1 MANFTGTKG
10 NDKIVGTTSI
20 DKIWGLEGD
29 DTIDG
34 LSGDDE
40 IVGGDGNDTIDGG
53 DGNDSIWGGSGNDT
67 LIGGAGNDY
76 LQADEGNDTVYGDA
90 GNDKIFGI
98 SGNNKLYGGLGDDEI
113 VGGSGNDYIDAG
125 EGNDHVWTGA
135 GNSTVFGDFGND
147 NIVGGSG
154 TDSLDGGDGNDN
166 IWGSKNGGTV
176 SGGAGDDYIKTG
188 DVATV
193 VYGGSGKDNI
203 YGGKGN
209 DSIEGNDGDDYI
221 EGGDG
226 NDTINGGIGVDKIY
240 AGNGDDKVIADP
252 LDFIN
257 GGDGIDTLVIA
268 GKRSDYVITN
278 NDFGTTFKNSSVS
291 FTVFCFEKFQFDDG
305 TYNLSNFGLTPINYF
320 DLSIEEKL
328 KVVQTEF
335 PALIV
340 NDQKINKSTITY
352 SFANSDFNHWA
363 PYVPAGEQFV
373 FKSIPENFR
382 LQIRE
387 SFEYLN
393 TYLNV
398 KFVEVTD
405 SSSVDVRIGSH
416 NMTPGGYAGSPNQL
430 FINSNYINDGLG
442 DSGLGIFLHELGHLL
457 QLDHSANNSDPG
469 THDGKGSSGKD
480 ISANIDTGIFTVMS
494 YNNYI
499 IDNQTSTTYS
509 PADVAALQYLYG
521 KNSSQVNN
529 TFTFYYDP
537 ALKAAEFQKLNNSV
551 DGSIFTVFA
560 YAPFVV
566 VDNSGFDTLD
576 FSNLKISTTIDLTLG
591 NVYIGKKTLMIDQ
604 LDSTT
609 WFTVDETAPAVT
621 IYPETV
627 IEKIIG
633 TNFDDQ
639 ILGNSYPL
647 TISSGT
653 GNDSIVGSS
662 KNDLIAGGIGND
674 TIDGGS
680 GKDTAVFLSKS
691 SSYKYTN
698 NGGTWTVTNSTTE
711 VGIDTLKNIEIIQ
724 FTDLSVAIDINGNA
738 GTTAKI
744 LGAVFGKE
752 SVSNKSFVGIGLSFL
767 DSGWTYD
774 NLAALAL
781 DAVGAKTND
790 QIVSLLWTNV
800 IGTKPTAA
808 DKQPFIALL
817 ENGMTAGSL
826 AHLAADTS
834 FNASNINLVG
844 LAQTGIE
851 YIPLS

>member
-10 NDKIVGTTSI
+10 NDKIVGSTSI

-40 IVGGDGNDTIDGG
+40 IVGGDGSDTIDGG
-53 DGNDSIWGGSGNDT
+53 DGNDSIWGGLGNDI

-76 LQADEGNDTVYGDA
+76 LQADGGNDTVYGDA

-98 SGNNKLYGGLGDDEI
+98 SGDNKLYGGLGDDELI
-113 VGGSGNDYIDAG
+113 GGSGNEYIEAG

-135 GNSTVFGDFGND
+135 GNNTVYGGAGND
-147 NIVGGSG
+147 ELAGGAG
-154 TDSLDGGDGNDN
+154 TDYLDGGDGNDN
-166 IWGSKNGGTV
+166 IWGSRNGG
-176 SGGAGDDYIKTG
+176 SLKGGAGDDYIKTG
-188 DVATV
+188 DVSSSV
-193 VYGGSGKDNI
+193 SGGSGKDNI
-203 YGGKGN
+203 YGGKGS
-209 DSIEGNDGDDYI
+209 DILDGNEGDDYI
-221 EGGDG
+221 DGGDG
-226 NDTINGGIGVDKIY
+226 NDTINGGSGIDKIY
-240 AGNGDDKVIADP
+240 AGNGDDKVIADQ
-252 LDFIN
+252 LDFAN

-278 NDFGTTFKNSSVS
+278 NDFATTLKSSALN

-305 TYNLSNFGLTPINYF
+305 TYNLSTFGLTPINYF
-320 DLSIEEKL
+320 DLSIEEKQ
-328 KVVQTEF
+328 KVIQTEF
-335 PALIV
+335 PALVI
-340 NDQKINKSTITY
+340 NDQKINKATITF
-352 SFANSDFNHWA
+352 SFANTAFDHWE
-363 PYVPAGEQFV
+363 PYVPTGEKFI

-382 LQIRE
+382 VQIRE

-398 KFVEVTD
+398 KFVEASD

-416 NMTPGGYAGSPNQL
+416 NMTEGGYAGYPNQL
-430 FINSNYINDGLG
+430 YINSNYLNYGLG
-442 DSGLGIFLHELGHLL
+442 DSGLGTFLHELGHLL
-457 QLDHSANNSDPG
+457 KLDHSANNSKDG
-469 THDGKGSSGKD
+469 TSGGSGSYGID
-480 ISANIDTGIFTVMS
+480 ISDNIDTDIFTLMS
-494 YNNYI
+494 YNNYT
-499 IDNQTSTTYS
+499 IDNQASTTYS

-521 KNSSQVNN
+521 KNSPQVNN

-537 ALKAAEFQKLNNSV
+537 ALKAAEFQKLMNSV
-551 DGSIFTVFA
+551 DGSNFTVFA
-560 YAPFVV
+560 YAPFLVI
-566 VDNSGFDTLD
+566 DNSGFDTLD
-576 FSNLKISTTIDLTLG
+576 FSNLKISSNIDLTLG
-591 NVYIGKKTLMIDQ
+591 NVYIGNRTLMIDQ
-604 LDSTT
+604 LDSST
-609 WFTVDETAPAVT
+609 WFTVDEMAPAIT

-639 ILGNSYPL
+639 ILGNTLPL
-647 TISSGT
+647 TISSGA
-653 GNDSIVGSS
+653 GNDNIVGSN
-662 KNDLIAGGIGND
+662 KNDLLSGGIGND

-711 VGIDTLKNIEIIQ
+711 VGTDTLKNIEIIQ
-724 FTDLSVAIDINGNA
+724 FTDLSIAVDVSGNA

-752 SVSNKSFVGIGLSFL
+752 SVTNKNYFGIGLNFL

-774 NLAALAL
+774 NLAGLAL
-781 DAVGAKTND
+781 DAAGAKTND

-817 ENGMTAGSL
+817 ENGMTAGAL

-834 FNASNINLVG
+834 FNTTNINLVG

-851 YIPLS
+851 YIPVS